1 MALITNE
8 WDRDNLMF
16 LLTSDDVILK
26 HWYAQADADDL
37 MYAQQLMASY
47 AEELRLR
54 AELAIVEDNLTQ
66 MEKFPEVTDVLNR
79 IKVMK

>member
-1 MALITNE
+1 
-8 WDRDNLMF
+8 
-16 LLTSDDVILK
+16 
-26 HWYAQADADDL
+26 
-37 MYAQQLMASY
+37 MASY